1 MNGLDRQLRELADA
15 LEVPPPPAMPPRVV
29 HGLPARPVRRTRS
42 PQRALAAVFVC
53 LLLAA
58 GAAAAVQPARD
69 AILRVFGLRG
79 ATIER
84 VVHLR
89 PRPPRPPA
97 PLKLGSRI
105 ALARARHAAR
115 FTALLPPAATA
126 AYLARD
132 IRGGR
137 ISVEVG
143 HVLLIEFRASATP
156 FLLKR
161 IGPGTTVQRVRVN
174 GGPGVYLS
182 GAPYEVF
189 FRDSRGAFHADS
201 VRLPG
206 EVLLWQQGPL
216 TMRIEG
222 ATSLTQ
228 ALELA
233 RSLR

>member
-1 MNGLDRQLRELADA
+1 VTGLDRQLRELADA
-15 LEVPPPPAMPPRVV
+15 LEVPPPPAEPPGVANR
-29 HGLPARPVRRTRS
+29 LPARPVRRIRS
-42 PQRALAAVFVC
+42 PRRALAVVFACV
-53 LLLAA
+53 LLAA
-58 GAAAAVQPARD
+58 SAAAAVQPARD
-69 AILRVFGLRG
+69 AILRILGLRG

-84 VVHLR
+84 VLHLP
-89 PRPPRPPA
+89 PRPPRALA

-105 ALARARHAAR
+105 AVWRARHAAR

-143 HVLLIEFRASATP
+143 HLLLIEFRASSTP
-156 FLLKR
+156 FVVKR
-161 IGPGTTVQRVRVN
+161 IGPDTKVQRVRVN

-182 GAPYEVF
+182 GGPHEVF
-189 FRDSRGAFHADS
+189 FRDSRGAFYADS
-201 VRLPG
+201 MRLPG

-222 ATSLTQ
+222 ATSLSQ